1 MDYRRKA
8 LGGGEKLYF
17 DLSEESSQAMD
28 GMFKFLASK
37 ETDRVGPKTV
47 RIKGRDVTFS
57 KVTKNLVNP
66 SIYCSNQ
73 MHFGN
78 SDYRVFITK

>member
-1 MDYRRKA
+1 MSILYLNRCETASLDPGVDYRRKA

-17 DLSEESSQAMD
+17 DLSEESNQAMD

-57 KVTKNLVNP
+57 KVTKNIVNA
-66 SIYCSNQ
+66 S
-73 MHFGN
+73 MF
-78 SDYRVFITK
+78 